1 MTTRRRQIIKKNK
14 NSKTHT
20 AKNKHWK
27 SAITV
32 ARKTYKKTQSFSKSR
47 KAFRNRALMNV
58 RSLFGVIKRQ

>member
-1 MTTRRRQIIKKNK
+1 MSTRRRKIIKKK
-14 NSKTHT
+14 GIHSRS

-32 ARKTYKKTQSFSKSR
+32 ARKTYKNTHSLLKSR
-47 KAFRNRALMNV
+47 TAFRRHALMNV